1 MAGISSLTRS
11 LLDLVFPPQCVNCH
25 TLGALL
31 CERCRATI
39 AIPQPPLCARCGRPL
54 QASQVDQP
62 CALCASGRGRANMT
76 SLRAATVYDGVMR
89 AAILAYKFHGARR
102 LTEPLSYL
110 LAEAY
115 RREALSADLVTHV
128 PLHATRRRQRGYD
141 QAQAQVLARA
151 TARRLGLPFLPSG
164 VRRVR
169 ATEAQTHLQGDERIT
184 NVAQAFALANS
195 AVIERIKDRRVLLID
210 DVTATGSTLDA
221 TAAALVEA
229 QPAAIYG
236 FALSRPDDATKS

>member
-1 MAGISSLTRS
+1 MAGVSSLTRS
-11 LLDLVFPPQCVNCH
+11 LLDLVFPPRCVNCH

-54 QASQVDQP
+54 LVSHVDQP
-62 CALCASGRGRANMT
+62 CALCASGRGPANMT
-76 SLRAATVYDGVMR
+76 SLRVATVYDGVMR

-102 LTEPLSYL
+102 
-110 LAEAY
+110 
-115 RREALSADLVTHV
+115 LSADLVTHV

-141 QAQAQVLARA
+141 QAQLLACA
-151 TARRLGLPFLPSG
+151 MARRLGLPFLPSG

-184 NVAQAFALANS
+184 NVAQAFELANS
-195 AVIERIKDRRVLLID
+195 AVIERIKDRRILLID
-210 DVTATGSTLDA
+210 DVIATDSTLDA